1 MTKRAHHTEADLR
14 RYMRTANAMGKH
26 VVLLPDGS
34 VTFTD
39 QPLDPRRDSL
49 LDAEWGKPEV

>member
-1 MTKRAHHTEADLR
+1 
-14 RYMRTANAMGKH
+14 MGKR

-39 QPLDPRRDSL
+39 QPLDTY
-49 LDAEWGKPEV
+49 LDNHLDEEWGKPEV